1 MPTKTAHVEGVG
13 GAWLSKVF
21 SSTNFGV
28 DFVPADKDNSRSLN
42 KAEGVTADGA
52 YAAACVI
59 GPVCSSESL
68 TKGGFK

>member
-1 MPTKTAHVEGVG
+1 MPTKTEYVEGVG

-21 SSTNFGV
+21 SSANFRV
-28 DFVPADKDNSRSLN
+28 RLCAADKDNSRSLN

-52 YAAACVI
+52 YAAACVV
-59 GPVCSSESL
+59 GPVCSPESL

>member
-1 MPTKTAHVEGVG
+1 MAIKGV
-13 GAWLSKVF
+13 L
-21 SSTNFGV
+21 GV
-28 DFVPADKDNSRSLN
+28 LTSGFDIVPADKDNVRSLS

-52 YAAACVI
+52 CTAACVI